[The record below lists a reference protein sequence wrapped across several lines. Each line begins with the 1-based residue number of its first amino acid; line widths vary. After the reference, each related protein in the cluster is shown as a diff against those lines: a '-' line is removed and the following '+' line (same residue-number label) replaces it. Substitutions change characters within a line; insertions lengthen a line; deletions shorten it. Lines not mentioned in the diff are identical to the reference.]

1 MAAAQEARHSAPW
14 LIVLLFGLIASCA
27 SRGVAVVEDIEYL
40 DGYKLD
46 IHYPESGDSHPVLV
60 LLHGAGLTRYA
71 YRPFAQRAAG
81 RGAVVFNVEWDV
93 VPRLWADALEQAG
106 CAVRYAKGHAEEYG
120 GDPQRVV
127 LVGHS
132 SGAVFAGRVATDGE
146 ALDLHCPGG
155 DSAVPRA
162 LALVAPSQAP
172 GGPGPWPRTTLTGD
186 PNLRVGVIH
195 GQGDAVIPPR
205 VSEATAR
212 ILHQQGYDVELYL
225 IPGGHYDILGIDPF
239 TSPPGD
245 RSESTEVNP
254 DEAIDLIIGLAQ

>member
-1 MAAAQEARHSAPW
+1 MAAAQDAGYSTSW
-14 LIVLLFGLIASCA
+14 LIVLLFGLMASCA
-27 SRGVAVVEDIEYL
+27 SSGVAVDEDIDYL
-40 DGYKLD
+40 EANKLD
-46 IHYPESGDSHPVLV
+46 VHYPETGDSHPVLV
-60 LLHGAGLTRYA
+60 ILHGAGLTRDA
-71 YRPFAQRAAG
+71 YRPFAEHAAD

-120 GDPQRVV
+120 GDPDRVV

-172 GGPGPWPRTTLTGD
+172 GGPGPWPRATLTGD
-186 PNLRVGVIH
+186 PNLRIAVIH
-195 GQGDAVIPPR
+195 GQGDVVIPPR
-205 VSEATAR
+205 VSVATAQ
-212 ILHQQGYDVELYL
+212 ILDQQGYDVELYL

-239 TSPPGD
+239 PSPSGD

-254 DEAIDLIIGLAQ
+254 EEAIDIIIGLAG